1 MKKCSKCGEE
11 KPLDAFYAH
20 KGTRTSEG
28 YLNPSCKACH
38 NKQSIQW
45 AKSNPE
51 KVAEHR
57 RKRNLK
63 KKYGLSVEQY
73 EKMTIEQNNSC
84 YICGCVS
91 LRRRLNVDHCHKTG
105 AVRKLLCDKCNMA
118 IGLLEDDTTRLEKA
132 RKYLENF
139 TT

>member
-1 MKKCSKCGEE
+1 MKKCTKCGEE

-20 KGTRTSEG
+20 GGKRTSEG
-28 YLNPSCKACH
+28 YLNPSCKSCV
-38 NKQSIQW
+38 NKQSMEW
-45 AKSNPE
+45 AKKNPE
-51 KVAEHR
+51 KVAQHR

-63 KKYGLSVEQY
+63 TKYGLSVEQY
-73 EKMTIEQNNSC
+73 EEMAAEQNNTC
-84 YICGCVS
+84 FICGCTHS
-91 LRRRLNVDHCHKTG
+91 RRRLNVDHCHKTG
-105 AVRKLLCDKCNMA
+105 TVRKLLCDKCNMA